1 MNGLT
6 IFSHS
11 LRQVVGNLN
20 MAVRI
25 SWWFV
30 AIVLAVMVV
39 GMVVLPDWLL
49 AALKGAPYEE
59 ADIAGGEAILF
70 LIGTLAALVF
80 SAWAIS
86 LIAIVWHRYILLEEV
101 PQGIIPYRG
110 DFRIG
115 RYFWYGVGIYLI
127 AGLVVALVGSVL
139 GMAFGVGAVSMMSD
153 ASSGSIVGAA
163 FLIGLVLGVAVTVLY
178 LRLALILPAVALD
191 EGLTIGGAWEASAG
205 YTGAIVVTALVL
217 TFLNIIVGTVLE
229 MASGTVLPEWLYYV
243 LSGGFNW
250 FYFMLNIS
258 ILSTLYG
265 HIVQKR
271 EVY

>member
-1 MNGLT
+1 M
-6 IFSHS
+6 
-11 LRQVVGNLN
+11 
-20 MAVRI
+20 
-25 SWWFV
+25 
-30 AIVLAVMVV
+30 
-39 GMVVLPDWLL
+39 
-49 AALKGAPYEE
+49 
-59 ADIAGGEAILF
+59 
-70 LIGTLAALVF
+70 
-80 SAWAIS
+80 
-86 LIAIVWHRYILLEEV
+86 LEEI

-127 AGLVVALVGSVL
+127 AGLMVAVVGGVL
-139 GMAFGVGAVSMMSD
+139 GVAFGGGAVSILSD
-153 ASSGSIVGAA
+153 ASTGGVIGGA

-191 EGLTIGGAWEASAG
+191 EGLTIREAWEASAG
-205 YTGAIVVTALVL
+205 YTGAIIVLALVL
-217 TFLNIIVGTVLE
+217 TFLNIIVGTGLE
-229 MASGTVLPEWLYYV
+229 MANGTVLPGWLYFV